1 MNVIKNGVITAP
13 FDQMRP
19 LSVKPEKRW
28 YKHEALDIAAGDGLA
43 RSPVK
48 GIARGY
54 IIIRGSGWDEKE
66 KPSILEIP
74 WHNYFEDVFGGIIV
88 IEEDKTHRMHILAHF
103 WADILL
109 DGSAKATVD
118 FHYGDHIETIKKTP
132 LPARILRT
140 VKVPVEAGD
149 ILGPVG
155 NAGYVE
161 GPTGIHVHWE
171 IHHSIKKIDDRGA
184 RINPGEYME

>member
-1 MNVIKNGVITAP
+1 MNVIQNGIITAG

-19 LSVKPEKRW
+19 LSVPPKERW
-28 YKHEALDIAAGDGLA
+28 HKHESVDVAGGDDLA

-54 IIIRGSGWDEKE
+54 IIIRGDGWADKE

-74 WHNYFEDVFGGIIV
+74 WHNYFEDIFGGIIV

-140 VKVPVEAGD
+140 VKVQVEAGD

-171 IHHSIKKIDDRGA
+171 IHHSINKMDPRGS
-184 RINPGEYME
+184 RINPKEYME